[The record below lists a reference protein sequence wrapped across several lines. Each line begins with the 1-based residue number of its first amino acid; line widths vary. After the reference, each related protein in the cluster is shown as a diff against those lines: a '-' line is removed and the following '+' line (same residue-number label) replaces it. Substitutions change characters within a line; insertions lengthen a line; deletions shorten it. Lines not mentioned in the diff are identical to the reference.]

1 MLLRVNTKND
11 ADSHVVK
18 ICFTTLELMRVQLYR
33 YNASEY
39 LNFTNEQEYD
49 AAVERLNSLLDEIGE
64 DQSHPLRNINLTISP

>member
-1 MLLRVNTKND
+1 
-11 ADSHVVK
+11 
-18 ICFTTLELMRVQLYR
+18 MRVQLYR